1 MYKIAKATAFIVA
14 AALALAVAACSPP
27 SAKSE
32 FAGSWTVA
40 DTSGSPFVITLGDDG
55 SAAADRSGEAM
66 VGTWKEESGAAVIT
80 WNDGWT
86 TKIVKEGDAY
96 KKLAW
101 DKGVSMDSPP
111 SNTSTAAKAP

>member
-1 MYKIAKATAFIVA
+1 MYKIAKATTYIIV

-27 SAKSE
+27 AAKSQFE
-32 FAGSWTVA
+32 GSWTVA

-66 VGTWKEESGAAVIT
+66 EGTWKEEDGAAVISWT
-80 WNDGWT
+80 DGWT
-86 TKIVKEGDAY
+86 TKIVKEGDGY

-101 DKGVSMDSPP
+101 DKGVAVDSPP